1 MNAAVP
7 MNAAVTVHSSPS
19 TEPPVIFV
27 HGTRSSAQVWERQVA
42 ALRARGIPAL
52 AIDLPGHGS
61 RIGEIF
67 TLEGAIAAI
76 DDAVDSFDSAPV
88 LVGHSLGGYAT
99 LAYAGGHEDSIA
111 GLMLS
116 GCATELRPHAM
127 ATYRRAS
134 HHVTRLFGLGGG
146 TWNVVTDMLRTMAAY
161 SPLPDIRRLTLPMW
175 MVNGQRDF
183 MRFDERRYLAAR
195 PWIRHQVIKRA
206 GHDIHVEAPTRYTRF
221 VLDALASLKTPA
233 LGAPALAN
241 LA

>member
-1 MNAAVP
+1 
-7 MNAAVTVHSSPS
+7 MNAAVTVNSSPS

-99 LAYAGGHEDSIA
+99 LAYAGTKTRSPDSCCRDAPRSFDRMPWRPIA
-111 GLMLS
+111 EPRI
-116 GCATELRPHAM
+116 T
-127 ATYRRAS
+127 
-134 HHVTRLFGLGGG
+134 
-146 TWNVVTDMLRTMAAY
+146 
-161 SPLPDIRRLTLPMW
+161 
-175 MVNGQRDF
+175 
-183 MRFDERRYLAAR
+183 
-195 PWIRHQVIKRA
+195 
-206 GHDIHVEAPTRYTRF
+206 
-221 VLDALASLKTPA
+221 
-233 LGAPALAN
+233 
-241 LA
+241 